1 MTEKIG
7 SIHLK
12 KKSRFPLNLILAIL
26 GAFLFAASHPNILFT
41 SGLSFLGYIAL
52 IPLFLLIKR
61 IYIKTSFVWGGF
73 TGVCLYFLFNFWIIF
88 FHPAAIYIIIAYYFI
103 VYSLLFLVLKIID
116 LSFPKYGFIF
126 EAIAWVAFEYI
137 KTLMFMGYPYGI
149 LGYTQWK
156 FPLLIRSASIF
167 GVWGISLILVF
178 FSSLCAEIILKCM
191 QGGNFRSI
199 FALYGKY
206 AAAWLGCFFALI
218 AYGLYAKQDY
228 SAAEFKKIAL
238 IQPNTDPWIGNI
250 EVYKRN
256 FYTLKTLSENAIS
269 EHKDISLVVWPE
281 TAFIPRIR
289 WHYKYANDVEAA
301 VLVRELLEF
310 LNKQQVPFLIGNDDA
325 VFKENTGKG
334 SSSGRV
340 DYNAALLFIPQQN
353 VIPPEP
359 ATYRKMH
366 LVPFTE
372 HFPYKHIF
380 PRIYAYL
387 NENNT
392 HFWEKG
398 EERTVFDVNGM
409 KFGTPICFE
418 DCFGY
423 ISADFVKKGARLIV
437 NITNDAWAQSL
448 VCQNQ
453 HLSMAVFRAVENRVP
468 LVRAASSGQTAYIDP
483 NGSIKAEL
491 TPFVS
496 GFLIAEVP
504 LLTERH
510 KTVYSFA
517 GDFFAQ
523 TALVLMFAV
532 LCAAGVRFFKIGI
545 GKRS

>member
-1 MTEKIG
+1 MSCIQ
-7 SIHLK
+7 LK
-12 KKSRFPLNLILAIL
+12 KRLRFLFNLALAVL
-26 GAFLFAASHPNILFT
+26 GAFLFAASHPNIFFT

-52 IPLFLLIKR
+52 CPFFLLIKR
-61 IYIKTSFVWGGF
+61 VHLKISFLWGAFAGAF
-73 TGVCLYFLFNFWIIF
+73 SYFLFNFWIIF
-88 FHPAAIYIIIAYYFI
+88 FHPAAIYIITGYYLI
-103 VYSLLFLVLKIID
+103 VYSVLFFLLKIID
-116 LSFPKYGFIF
+116 LAFPKYGFIF
-126 EAIAWVAFEYI
+126 TAFAWVAFEYI

-156 FPLLIRSASIF
+156 FPVLIRSASIF
-167 GVWGISLILVF
+167 GVWGISFILAF
-178 FSSLCAEIILKCM
+178 FSSLCAEIILKYM
-191 QGGNFRSI
+191 QGEHSRSI
-199 FALYGKY
+199 CIVYGKY
-206 AAAWLGCFFALI
+206 VVVWLACFFTLTV
-218 AYGLYAKQDY
+218 YGLYTKKDY
-228 SAAEFKKIAL
+228 SAGEFKKIAL
-238 IQPNTDPWIGNI
+238 IQPNIDPWIGNI
-250 EVYKRN
+250 EIYKRN
-256 FYTLKTLSENAIS
+256 FYTLKTLSEHAIS

-325 VFKENTGKG
+325 VFKENNSKG
-334 SSSGRV
+334 SNSGRL
-340 DYNAALLFIPQQN
+340 DYNAALLFIPQHN

-359 ATYRKMH
+359 ITYRKMH

-372 HFPYKHIF
+372 HFPYKNIF

-398 EERTVFDVNGM
+398 EKRIVFNVNGM

-423 ISADFVKKGARLIV
+423 ISADFVKNGAELIV
-437 NITNDAWAQSL
+437 NMTNDAWAQSL

-468 LVRAASSGQTAYIDP
+468 VVRSASSGQTAYIDP
-483 NGSIKAEL
+483 NGTVKAEL
-491 TPFVS
+491 VPFVS
-496 GFLIAEVP
+496 DFLIAEVP
-504 LLTERH
+504 VLTERH

-532 LCAAGVRFFKIGI
+532 LCTASVRFLKTAAGKRFE
-545 GKRS
+545 